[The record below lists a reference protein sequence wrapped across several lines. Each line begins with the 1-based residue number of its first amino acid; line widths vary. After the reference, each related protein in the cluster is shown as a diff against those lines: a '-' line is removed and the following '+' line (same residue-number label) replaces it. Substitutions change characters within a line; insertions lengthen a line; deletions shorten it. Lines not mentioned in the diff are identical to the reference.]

1 MLRKTQRPTYVLE
14 QRQHLIVR
22 RVIRNK
28 ETKVGRAQHSR
39 NTDQTRATTRNNSH
53 ILPGILALLALTMV
67 LVVQMSNRLTEGL
80 DAGSRAVLTA
90 GHVDLDGL
98 GPLEASLNLV
108 FDLGSALAQVGPRIR
123 VIEVA
128 VLVGALR
135 GPDDTCRRAGGV
147 EAGVRLVAFV
157 T

>member
-1 MLRKTQRPTYVLE
+1 M
-14 QRQHLIVR
+14 LIV
-22 RVIRNK
+22 K
-28 ETKVGRAQHSR
+28 
-39 NTDQTRATTRNNSH
+39 
-53 ILPGILALLALTMV
+53 
-67 LVVQMSNRLTEGL
+67 MSNRLTEGL
-80 DAGSRAVLTA
+80 NTSRRAVFTT
-90 GHVDLDGL
+90 GHVDLYGL
-98 GPLEASLNLV
+98 GPLEASLNRI
-108 FDLGSALAQVGPRIR
+108 FDLGGALAQVGPRIR